1 MAEPVAPKKFS
12 MSGLDWTL
20 WDRWILHGDLT
31 VQQVLDWFKAKDMEA
46 YSISSGPS
54 LLYNNIFPKH
64 KERLGSKMSDLIVSV
79 AKVEVP
85 AYRRHF
91 DVVVA
96 CEDENGDDVDVPI
109 VSIVFR

>member
-1 MAEPVAPKKFS
+1 M
-12 MSGLDWTL
+12 D
-20 WDRWILHGDLT
+20 
-31 VQQVLDWFKAKDMEA
+31 A

-64 KERLGSKMSDLIVSV
+64 KDRLGTKMSELVATV
-79 AKVEVP
+79 AKMEVP

-96 CEDENGDDVDVPI
+96 CEDENGEDVDVPI

>member
-1 MAEPVAPKKFS
+1 
-12 MSGLDWTL
+12 
-20 WDRWILHGDLT
+20 
-31 VQQVLDWFKAKDMEA
+31 MEA
-46 YSISSGPS
+46 YSISWGAS
-54 LLYNNIFPKH
+54 LLYNSIFPKH
-64 KERLGSKMSDLIVSV
+64 ADRLGTKMSELITTV

-96 CEDENGDDVDVPI
+96 CEDEEGEDVDVPI